1 MATVF
6 EKELEFVQLLCNPEY
21 IKWLYNNNYFT
32 HSEFKRYLKYLLYF
46 KDHKYAQFLLYPQC
60 IPILER
66 LTSDDILSEL
76 ADETFYLR
84 LSEDQYYMWK
94 YRDD

>member
-21 IKWLYNNNYFT
+21 IRWLYNNDYFSDPQFT
-32 HSEFKRYLKYLLYF
+32 DYLRYLLYF
-46 KDHKYAQFLLYPQC
+46 RDHRYRKFLLYPQC
-60 IPILER
+60 IPILES
-66 LTSDDILSEL
+66 LVSEGILQELSDE
-76 ADETFYLR
+76 AFYTR

-94 YRDD
+94 HRV